1 MALLEVND
9 LRTEFKTDSGRVQAV
24 RNVSF
29 QLEQGEALG
38 VVGESGS
45 GKSQM
50 MYSIIGLLAENGI
63 VESGKIMFDGKDI
76 SPSQF
81 AKKKEYD
88 EFMREI
94 RGNSMAMIFQD
105 PMTFLNPVLK
115 VETQLIEPML
125 NHTDMTKEQA
135 REKALDLLRKVGI
148 PSPEKRITQYPFEF
162 SGGMRQRIV
171 IAIALANNPKLIIAD
186 EPTTALDVTIQAQ
199 VL

>member
-148 PSPEKRITQYPFEF
+148 PSPEKRIRLN
-162 SGGMRQRIV
+162 S
-171 IAIALANNPKLIIAD
+171 
-186 EPTTALDVTIQAQ
+186 QAA
-199 VL
+199 

>member
-63 VESGKIMFDGKDI
+63 VESGKIIFDGKDI

-81 AKKKEYD
+81 AKKKEYH
-88 EFMREI
+88 RK
-94 RGNSMAMIFQD
+94 NS
-105 PMTFLNPVLK
+105 
-115 VETQLIEPML
+115 
-125 NHTDMTKEQA
+125 
-135 REKALDLLRKVGI
+135 
-148 PSPEKRITQYPFEF
+148 SPH
-162 SGGMRQRIV
+162 
-171 IAIALANNPKLIIAD
+171 
-186 EPTTALDVTIQAQ
+186 
-199 VL
+199 